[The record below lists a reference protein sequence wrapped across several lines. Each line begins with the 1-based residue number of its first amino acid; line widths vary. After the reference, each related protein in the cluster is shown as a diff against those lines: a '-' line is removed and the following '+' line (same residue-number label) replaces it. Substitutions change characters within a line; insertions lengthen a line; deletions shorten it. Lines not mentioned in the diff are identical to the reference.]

1 MSSEN
6 ILIEK
11 EYVYEITNKNGKTL
25 KKRVVRKYTN
35 KKETSNTL
43 QNRANKELV
52 LKNIKDKIDEIMVL
66 PERKRI
72 NFIKINCLPEGISAS
87 YNTLKALFVKA
98 SSQEKNNSSE
108 ELAEERLYGGSSGN
122 VSSQDDSKENLSDE

>member
-52 LKNIKDKIDEIMVL
+52 LKNIKDKIDEIMAL

-72 NFIKINCLPEGISAS
+72 NFIKTNCLPEGVSAS

-108 ELAEERLYGGSSGN
+108 ELAVDS
-122 VSSQDDSKENLSDE
+122 SKENLSDE